1 MFILFIAV
9 GATGMVLGHL
19 YFWRRLARDVTRSR
33 RLRLAV
39 LIGLIG
45 LSGLTMLA
53 MALPRVCGREAIGTL
68 VFAGL
73 LWMGTSFYLLIFLG
87 LADLARLL
95 VRLVGRLASG
105 RAEQATAASTDD
117 RPADPHRRR
126 FLARTVAATAVLGS
140 GTIAGLSVRAARSD
154 LTTPEV
160 AVRLSRLPPALSG
173 YRIALL
179 SDIHLGPTLGEAFC
193 RRVVELTNSLKPD
206 VVAITGDLVDGK
218 AELIGP
224 DLAPLADLQARQG
237 VFFTTGNHEYYA
249 GVEQWM
255 AHLPRLG
262 IRILNNEHVELG
274 DGEPGGARFVLAGV
288 PDRQGDWFA
297 PGHGPDPARALAG
310 TDPEREVVLMAHR
323 PSQVDA
329 AVAADVGLQLSGH
342 THGGQL
348 FPMGMLTRIAEPY
361 LSGLHH
367 HAGRTQVYVTR
378 GTGYWGP
385 PMRVLAPAEITLVV
399 LTT

>member
-1 MFILFIAV
+1 MRTVMFILFIAV

-45 LSGLTMLA
+45 LSGLTLLA
-53 MALPRVCGREAIGTL
+53 MGLPRVCGREAIGTL

-73 LWMGTSFYLLIFLG
+73 LWMGTSFYLLVFLG

-95 VRLVGRLASG
+95 VRLSGRLARG
-105 RAEQATAASTDD
+105 RAGRTADEQ
-117 RPADPHRRR
+117 PADPERRR
-126 FLARTVAATAVLGS
+126 FLARTVAATALIGS
-140 GTIAGLSVRAARSD
+140 GTIASLSVRAARSV

-160 AVRLSRLPPALSG
+160 PVRLSRLPAALSG

-179 SDIHLGPTLGEAFC
+179 SDMHLGPTLGAAFC

-206 VVAITGDLVDGK
+206 LVAITGDLVDGK

-224 DLAPLADLQARQG
+224 DLAPLANLRARQG

-249 GVEQWM
+249 GVQQWM
-255 AHLPRLG
+255 THLPQLG
-262 IRILNNEHVELG
+262 IRILNNAHVELG
-274 DGEPGGARFVLAGV
+274 DADPAGARFVLAGV
-288 PDRQGDWFA
+288 PDRQGGWFA
-297 PGHGPDPARALAG
+297 PDHRPDPARALAG
-310 TDPEREVVLMAHR
+310 AKPEREVVLMAHR

-329 AVAADVGLQLSGH
+329 AVAVDVGLQLSGH

-348 FPMGMLTRIAEPY
+348 FPMGLLTRIAEPY

-385 PMRVLAPAEITLVV
+385 PMRVLAPAEISLIV
-399 LTT
+399 LTA